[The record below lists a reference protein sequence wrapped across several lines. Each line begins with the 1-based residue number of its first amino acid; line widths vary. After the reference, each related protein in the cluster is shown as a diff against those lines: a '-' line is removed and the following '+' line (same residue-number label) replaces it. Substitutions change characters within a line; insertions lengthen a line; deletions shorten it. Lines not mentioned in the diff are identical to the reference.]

1 MIPGHTRYALNRITD
16 IASSIALFVPTTIEN
31 VILEMTNLKGRSCC
45 PETWKPLDVTD
56 SRAYIGLLILARVNR
71 SQGEATK
78 SLWNAENGR
87 AIFPAVISLKKFHLI
102 SRMIRFDDHSSRA
115 SHRSKDKL
123 AAVRV
128 I

>member
-1 MIPGHTRYALNRITD
+1 
-16 IASSIALFVPTTIEN
+16 
-31 VILEMTNLKGRSCC
+31 MTNLKGRSCC

-71 SQGEATK
+71 SRGEATK
-78 SLWNAENGR
+78 SLWKAENGR
-87 AIFPAVISLKKFHLI
+87 AIFPAVMSLKKFHLI
-102 SRMIRFDDHSSRA
+102 SRMIRFDDHSSRN
-115 SHRSKDKL
+115 SRRLKDKL

>member
-1 MIPGHTRYALNRITD
+1 
-16 IASSIALFVPTTIEN
+16 
-31 VILEMTNLKGRSCC
+31 MTNLKGRSCS

-56 SRAYIGLLILARVNR
+56 SRANIGLLILARVNR
-71 SQGEATK
+71 SRGEATK

-87 AIFPAVISLKKFHLI
+87 AIFSAVMSLKKFHLI

-115 SHRSKDKL
+115 SRRSKDKL